1 MAHVEKYSR
10 QAVTGLSAH
19 IERKTKLHSNKDI
32 DTEKSHLNYSLL
44 SDGSSTLLRLKKRLD
59 EVYVLNRKDV
69 KVVCSW
75 VVTLPESFKGASA
88 NETKEFFSQTHE
100 FLKNRYNG
108 LKNVVASEIH
118 MDETTPHLHFAFIPV
133 VFDKKRGREKVSA
146 KEVLT
151 RVELK
156 SFHHDLD
163 QHLKK
168 TIPEIYQKGILNGKT
183 LGLDSV
189 EQIKLHDLVIANAK
203 KEVVGVE
210 QSLISLEA
218 QYKAKKEFIAAA
230 DKISDI
236 SMMYPD
242 YAKGKT
248 QRFTKKQTVTV
259 PKEEWEL
266 RHISANEKG
275 ILKKATETFE
285 RELNQFKS
293 GEIYQDYQKVREE
306 NYELLQELQATK
318 KDLRSLKNDSL
329 NYRILENIFNQTKTH
344 IKEHFSVL
352 KKAAKSVDKINPHF
366 SAFAQVFL
374 SATLEDKNLAEIIKL
389 STQGWNHGYEETV
402 QKYNLCRTPEEL
414 EIKNQ
419 KEQSRSQDYEMSL

>member
-10 QAVTGLSAH
+10 EAAIGLSAH
-19 IERKTKLHSNKDI
+19 IERKTTNHSNKDI
-32 DTEKSHLNYSLL
+32 NTDKTHLNYSLL
-44 SDGSSTLLRLKKRLD
+44 SDGSSTLSRLQKRLD

-75 VVTLPESFKGASA
+75 IVTLPESLRSASA

-108 LKNVVASEIH
+108 LKNVIASEIH
-118 MDETTPHLHFAFIPV
+118 MDETTPHLHFSFIPV
-133 VFDKKRGREKVSA
+133 VFDEKRQRDKVSA

-189 EQIKLHDLVIANAK
+189 EQIKLHNRVIANAK

-218 QYKAKKEFIAAA
+218 QYKAKKEFIATA

-242 YAKGKT
+242 YAKSKKN
-248 QRFTKKQTVTV
+248 RFTKKETVTV
-259 PKEEWEL
+259 PKEQWEL
-266 RHISANEKG
+266 RHISANEKNM
-275 ILKKATETFE
+275 IKQATQTFE
-285 RELNQFKS
+285 RELSHFKA
-293 GEIYQDYQKVREE
+293 GEIYEDYQKIRIE
-306 NYELLQELQATK
+306 NVALLQELQKTK
-318 KDLRSLKNDSL
+318 KELESLENDSWD
-329 NYRILENIFNQTKTH
+329 YKILE
-344 IKEHFSVL
+344 
-352 KKAAKSVDKINPHF
+352 
-366 SAFAQVFL
+366 
-374 SATLEDKNLAEIIKL
+374 
-389 STQGWNHGYEETV
+389 
-402 QKYNLCRTPEEL
+402 
-414 EIKNQ
+414 
-419 KEQSRSQDYEMSL
+419 SL